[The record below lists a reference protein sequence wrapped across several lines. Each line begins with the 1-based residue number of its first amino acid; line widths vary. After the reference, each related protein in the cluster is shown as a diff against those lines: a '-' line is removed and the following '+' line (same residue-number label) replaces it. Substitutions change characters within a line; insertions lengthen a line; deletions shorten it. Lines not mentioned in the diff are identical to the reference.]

1 MSESLFSVRNA
12 LRILALI
19 LLCVMLFIT
28 IKNSVVISKGNEK
41 IQAQQLET
49 LTKVLISQASLSA
62 SEMILTKDQERLLK
76 LTNQLAQDRLVFDA
90 TIYDSQGVRL
100 ASSDEAL
107 SAREV
112 LGLDTPL
119 ATASI
124 GRQQL
129 VEPVLADGAV
139 IGFVR
144 VTFETGR
151 VTAISDHHY
160 RKSDRYMYM
169 MVLMSFVCGMLFIMI
184 LRRQP
189 IRRKKA
195 ENLLLTK

>member
-62 SEMILTKDQERLLK
+62 SEMILTKDQERLLQ

-90 TIYDSQGVRL
+90 TIYDAQGVRL
-100 ASSDEAL
+100 ASSEEAL
-107 SAREV
+107 SVREV

-129 VEPVLADGAV
+129 VEPVFADGV
-139 IGFVR
+139 LIGFVR

-169 MVLMSFVCGMLFIMI
+169 MVLMSFVCGMLFILI

-195 ENLLLTK
+195 PNLLLTK

>member
-1 MSESLFSVRNA
+1 MKCPVWLEQ
-12 LRILALI
+12 
-19 LLCVMLFIT
+19 
-28 IKNSVVISKGNEK
+28 IS
-41 IQAQQLET
+41 
-49 LTKVLISQASLSA
+49 
-62 SEMILTKDQERLLK
+62 
-76 LTNQLAQDRLVFDA
+76 
-90 TIYDSQGVRL
+90 
-100 ASSDEAL
+100 
-107 SAREV
+107 
-112 LGLDTPL
+112 
-119 ATASI
+119 
-124 GRQQL
+124 
-129 VEPVLADGAV
+129 
-139 IGFVR
+139 FVR